1 MKENYTKPITKINEF
16 KTVDVVTTSG
26 PIDDT
31 QKGDTDLPFG
41 D

>member
-1 MKENYTKPITKINEF
+1 MKEQYIKPVTETDVF
-16 KTVDVVTTSG
+16 KTINVVTTSG
-26 PIDDT
+26 IDDT

>member
-1 MKENYTKPITKINEF
+1 MKENYTKPIAEIDVF

-26 PIDDT
+26 IDDT
-31 QKGDTDLPFG
+31 QKGDTDIEFG